1 MQLITAI
8 IHILKYKYRAWRKH
22 IIGDMNLFGA
32 KILLLRRKHLRYSL
46 KDEED
51 DLIQQ
56 KGEAEEPCICIDEA
70 KKKKTSAYYFS
81 KIEV

>member
-1 MQLITAI
+1 
-8 IHILKYKYRAWRKH
+8 
-22 IIGDMNLFGA
+22 MNLFGA

-70 KKKKTSAYYFS
+70 KKKKNLSILF
-81 KIEV
+81 